1 MPIIDSEDV
10 LPYDDFINVLKNEN
24 NNLKRQVS
32 YLKNQNTFSSQNYVT
47 KNSYN
52 KLKKSYDGFRKEVN
66 LTKFIDNIIIDLHNN
81 SDSTIIKGKDDL
93 YLEIYDINFIIHNY
107 LYRQLYQMKLYERN
121 MLQERTK
128 TSCFKITAIFDFMRK
143 EPTIT
148 SLNDALIKW
157 PHYLYFPLH
166 GYPIPRNY
174 LAYMFP
180 QNTNRETYPY

>member
-1 MPIIDSEDV
+1 M
-10 LPYDDFINVLKNEN
+10 LKKEN

-66 LTKFIDNIIIDLHNN
+66 LTKFIDNIVIYLHNN

-93 YLEIYDINFIIHNY
+93 CLEIYELNYFIHSY

-121 MLQERTK
+121 MLQERIK
-128 TSCFKITAIFDFMRK
+128 TSCLEITLIFDFVRK
-143 EPTIT
+143 EPTII
-148 SLNDALIKW
+148 SLNDALIKR
-157 PHYLYFPLH
+157 PHYFYFPLH
-166 GYPIPRNY
+166 GYLIPRNY
-174 LAYMFP
+174 LAFMFP
-180 QNTNRETYPY
+180 HNTNRETYPY